1 MIDRRRRTV
10 VSLALAGVL
19 AVVLTACGDGS
30 GSGSNKPGVTEKDFA
45 IALDSSSGKAGE
57 ITFSVKN
64 EGPSVHEFVVFKTD
78 LAPDQLPLTK
88 DENGIDIVDE
98 EGTGV
103 EHIDE
108 IEDIAVGS
116 TQELKVT
123 LQAGNYVLICNLPAH
138 YQQGMHAAF
147 SVTA

>member
-1 MIDRRRRTV
+1 MVARRRIV
-10 VSLALAGVL
+10 MALALVGVISFV
-19 AVVLTACGDGS
+19 AAACGAG
-30 GSGSNKPGVTEKDFA
+30 GGNKVNATLKDFS
-45 IALDSSSGKAGE
+45 IGLDKSSGKAGE

-64 EGPSVHEFVVFKTD
+64 DGPSVHEFVVFQTD

-98 EGTGV
+98 AGAGV
-103 EHIDE
+103 THIDE

-123 LQAGNYVLICNLPAH
+123 LAAGNFVLICNLPAH
-138 YQQGMHAAF
+138 YQQGMHTAF
-147 SVTA
+147 TASA

>member
-1 MIDRRRRTV
+1 MA
-10 VSLALAGVL
+10 LALVGVL
-19 AVVLTACGDGS
+19 SLVAAACGG
-30 GSGSNKPGVTEKDFA
+30 GGGNKPKATEKDFS
-45 IALDSSSGKAGE
+45 ISLDKSSAKAGE

-64 EGPSVHEFVVFKTD
+64 DGPSVHEFVVFQTD

-98 EGTGV
+98 EGEGV
-103 EHIDE
+103 THIDE

-123 LQAGNYVLICNLPAH
+123 LAAGNFVLICNLPAH
-138 YQQGMHAAF
+138 YQQGMHTAF
-147 SVTA
+147 TVSA

>member
-1 MIDRRRRTV
+1 MVDGRRRTV
-10 VSLALAGVL
+10 IALALAGVL
-19 AVVLTACGDGS
+19 SLVAGACGG
-30 GSGSNKPGVTEKDFA
+30 GGGNKVGTTLKDFS
-45 IALDSSSGKAGE
+45 IALDKTSGKAGE

-64 EGPSVHEFVVFKTD
+64 DGPSVHEFVVFQTD

-98 EGTGV
+98 EGEGITPV
-103 EHIDE
+103 DE

-123 LQAGNYVLICNLPAH
+123 LQAGNYVVICNLPAH
-138 YQQGMHAAF
+138 YQQGMQTTF